1 MSYTSVSREQTRELT
16 GLWWLPLSLGVLSA
30 IAGVI
35 VLAKPSDSLATL
47 AVVAGIFVLVDGIAE
62 LCGSLMGST
71 ENRGLVALLG
81 VLNLIVGVVLIRH
94 PVGGVTFV
102 AVILGVWLIAIGAV
116 RFVQSFETEGHRV
129 WRLVVA
135 VVEVIAGIV
144 IISSPHIGFATL
156 ALLIGFAFIVNGV
169 SLFVLGIAMHTLKR
183 DTVEP
188 PRQPGA
194 AGT

>member
-1 MSYTSVSREQTRELT
+1 MSNASMSREQARGAT
-16 GLWWLPLSLGVLSA
+16 GFWWVPVAIGVLSL

-62 LCGSLMGST
+62 LCASLIGST
-71 ENRGLVALLG
+71 ENRGLAALLG

-94 PVGGVTFV
+94 PVGGVAFV
-102 AVILGVWLIAIGAV
+102 AVLLGVWLIAIGAV
-116 RFVQSFETEGHRV
+116 RFVLSFEAEGHRL

-135 VVEVIAGIV
+135 VVEVIAGIA
-144 IISSPHIGFATL
+144 IIASPHIGFATL
-156 ALLIGFAFIVNGV
+156 ALLVGFAFIVNGV
-169 SLFVLGIAMHTLKR
+169 SMLLLGIAMRTVKR
-183 DTVEP
+183 GTVEP
-188 PRQPGA
+188 PRRSAA